1 MQARASIRTAPKDRG
16 GSTGDQG
23 ADTLLTAP
31 GVPSSVDRSMA
42 KARPLRKTGR
52 KTGGKSAKER
62 QLSRAEVKRTPA
74 KHPPKPADGSP
85 SRKPVPLRPT
95 RKAVVV
101 ATPER
106 QMAAAEIAPPL
117 PAPIASFTF

>member
-1 MQARASIRTAPKDRG
+1 
-16 GSTGDQG
+16 
-23 ADTLLTAP
+23 
-31 GVPSSVDRSMA
+31 MA

-62 QLSRAEVKRTPA
+62 QLGATAVTRTAAKR
-74 KHPPKPADGSP
+74 PPKSVDHVA
-85 SRKPVPLRPT
+85 SRNAVPLRPA

-101 ATPER
+101 AAPER
-106 QMAAAEIAPPL
+106 PVDAPEIAPPL